1 LAQKEFGWEFGT
13 ISPTGD
19 SDPFVVNCAAESVML
34 ANAAYPRWREMDV
47 VGPGTTDI
55 ASAPVRAK
63 FVRITQTAAE
73 PDAPLWSIQRLKV
86 NEAGR

>member
-1 LAQKEFGWEFGT
+1 
-13 ISPTGD
+13 
-19 SDPFVVNCAAESVML
+19 
-34 ANAAYPRWREMDV
+34 MDV